1 MHGIREMPA
10 GFDAEVAELFRD
22 LRLAANLDESQL
34 ADRLDTQ
41 VEVVQALEQGTL
53 YALPPWPETS
63 RVVTAYGQLL
73 NLDVQPLLRR
83 VYAQV
88 EAGVIPE
95 EMPSDSPQTLDFS
108 GSDPYDNSDPYDLG
122 SETYEFEPS
131 PVQEPSPVHEP
142 SPQGASNGLYPDEPS
157 PYGDQGGMPQQPPR
171 PQQPQQNYAPPRPM
185 PPQGAPRQHGYP
197 QGQPQGYPQG
207 QRPPQGMP
215 DQRGPQR
222 PMGPGGQGPGG
233 QVPGQYPG
241 QRPQQ
246 PPRPGG
252 PPPQYRPQP
261 GGPQGMPP
269 GGQQGR
275 AQPGGQFRP
284 QPGGAPQAPG
294 GQMPPQPGHAAPP
307 PPPPQ
312 DAAWPEAEYA
322 PPPEADFAGKD
333 EKKAGRLK
341 KAIAMIV
348 IVLAAIFVL
357 WLLFSQVGSLFGT
370 GGGPQEEIGQSA
382 EPPAGDA
389 ATLDEPADPNDP
401 QNRKG
406 DRLPVPEMPQ

>member
-1 MHGIREMPA
+1 MPA

-22 LRLAANLDESQL
+22 LRLAANLDESEL
-34 ADRLDTQ
+34 ANRLDTQ

-63 RVVTAYGQLL
+63 RVVSAYGQLL

-95 EMPSDSPQTLDFS
+95 EMPSDSPQPLDFS
-108 GSDPYDNSDPYDLG
+108 GSDPYDLG
-122 SETYEFEPS
+122 AETYEFEPS
-131 PVQEPSPVHEP
+131 PAEAPT
-142 SPQGASNGLYPDEPS
+142 PQGASNGLYPDEELYPEPS
-157 PYGDQGGMPQQPPR
+157 PYGEESRTPPPPPR
-171 PQQPQQNYAPPRPM
+171 PQPQQNFGPGGAPQRPM
-185 PPQGAPRQHGYP
+185 PPQGAPRPQAP
-197 QGQPQGYPQG
+197 QGHPGGQPQG

-215 DQRGPQR
+215 DPRGAGR
-222 PMGPGGQGPGG
+222 PMGPGGQA
-233 QVPGQYPG
+233 PGQFPG

-252 PPPQYRPQP
+252 PPPQYRPPPP

-269 GGQQGR
+269 GAQQGR
-275 AQPGGQFRP
+275 PPQGGQFRP
-284 QPGGAPQAPG
+284 QPGGGP
-294 GQMPPQPGHAAPP
+294 MPPQPGPAAPP
-307 PPPPQ
+307 PSPQ
-312 DAAWPEAEYA
+312 DAVWPEAEFA
-322 PPPEADFAGKD
+322 PPPEAQMPGQG

-370 GGGPQEEIGQSA
+370 GGAPQEEIGQSA
-382 EPPAGDA
+382 EPPSGDA
-389 ATLDEPADPNDP
+389 APEEPLDPNDP
-401 QNRKG
+401 QNRKS
-406 DRLPVPEMPQ
+406 DRLPLPEMPQ